1 MDKALYPILIVQT
14 ILYLVAFI
22 SGLAASISIAVMNV
36 SIDTRVIVEQASD
49 EVMSERS
56 HTVPFRYK
64 RAPIHGRIMPHNG

>member
-36 SIDTRVIVEQASD
+36 SIDRVIVEQASD

-64 RAPIHGRIMPHNG
+64 RAPIHGRIMPHNF